1 MANSKRSVE
10 KEEYW
15 RSVLGEYQ
23 GSGLT
28 IREFCR
34 RKKISEPS
42 FFAWRKEIAR
52 RSKSNSRRD
61 ERAVAKHLLPV
72 DVVIG
77 DVVDRQ
83 RKDGSLD
90 QVEIVTPGGFTLRCN
105 RLIEPDRL
113 ADLLVCVLQ
122 LEGNASRC

>member
-1 MANSKRSVE
+1 ME
-10 KEEYW
+10 KEKYW

-28 IREFCR
+28 IRAFCQ

-52 RSKSNSRRD
+52 RGQGRSQKGKR
-61 ERAVAKHLLPV
+61 EVVKHLLPV
-72 DVVIG
+72 DVVVN
-77 DVVDRQ
+77 DVADGQ
-83 RKDGSLD
+83 RREVSCD

-105 RLIEPDRL
+105 RLIEPERL
-113 ADLLVCVLQ
+113 EDLLACVLQ
-122 LEGNASRC
+122 LEGSASRC